1 MCGGRLGRR
10 GTLAVPEPT
19 LPLLEQGELAA
30 LRWVIV
36 ALLLVLALLVMMVVV
51 WLVRGRPQIQLQ
63 RTA

>member
-1 MCGGRLGRR
+1 MCGGRIGRR
-10 GTLAVPEPT
+10 GPLAVPEPT

-36 ALLLVLALLVMMVVV
+36 ALLLVLALLVVMVVM
-51 WLVRGRPQIQLQ
+51 WRGRPQIQLQ